1 MRPETAAVGRRRKS
15 QQSSDRR
22 KSVVSKNRVS
32 TVEQSKSAIAG
43 LNGGPLIRTSVE
55 DGSVVLQA
63 GKHPCAVSRV
73 WPNTLYLNSIE
84 ARIERSEGPSSII
97 EGISA
102 AVIAQVSAICERIIR
117 SRVLV
122 AVRPAVGRQEVPR
135 SSRVAA
141 VVWSNASE
149 RHVTRVGGVDD
160 QKLIVR

>member
-15 QQSSDRR
+15 QESSNRS
-22 KSVVSKNRVS
+22 KSVVRKHRVN

-63 GKHPCAVSRV
+63 GKHSRAVSGVRS
-73 WPNTLYLNSIE
+73 NTLDLHGIE

-102 AVIAQVSAICERIIR
+102 AVIA
-117 SRVLV
+117 
-122 AVRPAVGRQEVPR
+122 EVNP
-135 SSRVAA
+135 
-141 VVWSNASE
+141 
-149 RHVTRVGGVDD
+149 
-160 QKLIVR
+160 I